1 MGLDLTK
8 TTPVQASLVKLLEN
22 RQWLDQNIY
31 ELQKKYRGQTIAVH
45 GQAVVGTGQSAEQ
58 VLDIVKDKYPV
69 DEVLIM
75 LIPKEEILVVP
86 YPE

>member
-1 MGLDLTK
+1 MSLDLNK
-8 TTPVQASLVKLLEN
+8 TTDVQESLLKLLEN
-22 RQWLDQNIY
+22 RRWLDQNIY
-31 ELQKKYRGQTIAVH
+31 ELQKKYSGQTIAVY
-45 GQAVVGTGQSAEQ
+45 GQAVVGTGESAEE
-58 VLDIVKDKYPV
+58 VFDIVKDKYPV

>member
-8 TTPVQASLVKLLEN
+8 TTPVQESLVKLLEN
-22 RQWLDQNIY
+22 RQWLDQNID
-31 ELQKKYRGQTIAVH
+31 ELQKEYRGQTIAVH
-45 GQAVVGTGQSAEQ
+45 GQVVVGRGEDAE
-58 VLDIVKDKYPV
+58 LLLESMKDKYPI

>member
-1 MGLDLTK
+1 MSLDITK
-8 TTPVQASLVKLLEN
+8 TTDVQQSLVKLLEN
-22 RQWLDQNIY
+22 RQWLDKKIY
-31 ELQKKYRGQTIAVH
+31 ELQKEYRGKTIAVH
-45 GQAVVGTGQSAEQ
+45 GQGVVGTGETAEE
-58 VLDIVKDKYPV
+58 VYNAVKDKYPI